1 MVEGICRLIQMI
13 RQYIADHG
21 GTPGAALC
29 YFGNH
34 FYHSNFVRKVFQTYG
49 NRLLM
54 IGFGLVGSVL
64 TARLLGPEGRG
75 YLGTFWAV
83 AGVGVQFINFGL
95 QSSNTYYIAKD
106 KSILPQTMGNSL
118 AVGLGLGAFTS
129 LFAGL
134 FFWIWPQLSP
144 LPTTLLIL
152 SLTAIPLGLTG
163 MFLQNI
169 LLGLGDVRYF
179 NLIELFGKILTVL
192 VLGLLFW
199 WHRVDVLSVSVLS
212 LGISLFTLVWYWVK
226 SAGHLK
232 GPLNISWDI
241 FRDHLR
247 YGFKAYVAAFFGFLL
262 LRVDIL
268 MVQYISGPKETGYY
282 SMSSTMADYLYLLPM
297 TVGTILFPNLSSLPS
312 KLEMWKRTKK
322 VCGILTLVF
331 IPGVLFSIILAKP
344 IVLLLYGTAFEPAVF
359 PYQILACAMIFYG
372 INTVLSNFLA
382 ATGFP
387 WFAVYVWI
395 AALFVN
401 VGLNLFLIPR
411 YGPAGASWASLVGY
425 FLVFVL
431 QYQFIV
437 GKEMKEPVKP

>member
-1 MVEGICRLIQMI
+1 
-13 RQYIADHG
+13 
-21 GTPGAALC
+21 
-29 YFGNH
+29 
-34 FYHSNFVRKVFQTYG
+34 
-49 NRLLM
+49 M
-54 IGFGLVGSVL
+54 IGFGLVGSVM

-75 YLGTFWAV
+75 YLATFWAV
-83 AGVGVQFINFGL
+83 AGVGVQFINLGL
-95 QSSNTYYIAKD
+95 QSSNTYYISKD
-106 KSILPQTMGNSL
+106 KAILPQTMGNSL
-118 AVGLGLGAFTS
+118 TVGLGLGAFAA
-129 LFAGL
+129 LLAGL
-134 FFWIWPQLSP
+134 FFLSWPRLSP
-144 LPTTLLIL
+144 LPMTLLIL
-152 SLTAIPLGLTG
+152 SLTAIPIGLTT

-192 VLGLLFW
+192 VLGILFSGHW
-199 WHRVDVLSVSVLS
+199 VDVLSVSILS
-212 LGISLFTLVWYWVK
+212 LGISLFTLGWFWVR
-226 SAGHLK
+226 SSGYLK
-232 GPLNISWDI
+232 GPLRVSLDI

-247 YGFKAYVAAFFGFLL
+247 YGFKAYVATFFGFLL

-297 TVGTILFPNLSSLPS
+297 TVGTILFPNLSALSS
-312 KLEMWKRTKK
+312 KLEMWKSTRK

-331 IPGVLFSIILAKP
+331 IPGVLLSIILAKP
-344 IVLLLYGTAFEPAVF
+344 IVVLLYGMAFEPAVF

-387 WFAVYVWI
+387 WFSVYVWI
-395 AALFVN
+395 AAFIVN
-401 VGLNLFLIPR
+401 VGLNLFLIPK
-411 YGPAGASWASLVGY
+411 YGPTGASWASLVGY

-437 GKEMKEPVKP
+437 GKEMKEPAKP

>member
-1 MVEGICRLIQMI
+1 MI

-21 GTPGAALC
+21 GTPASALH

-34 FYHSNFVRKVFQTYG
+34 LFHSNFVRKVFQTYS

-54 IGFGLVGSVL
+54 IAFGLVGSVL

-75 YLGTFWAV
+75 YLGVFWAV
-83 AGVGVQFINFGL
+83 AGVGVQFINLGL
-95 QSSNTYYIAKD
+95 QSSNTFYISKD

-118 AVGLGLGAFTS
+118 AVGLGLGASTA
-129 LFAGL
+129 LLAGL
-134 FFWIWPQLSP
+134 FFWIWPQFSP
-144 LPTTLLIL
+144 LPSTLLVL
-152 SLTAIPLGLTG
+152 SLATIPIGLTG

-179 NLIELFGKILTVL
+179 NLIELCGKILTVI
-192 VLGLLFW
+192 VLGILLLGHW
-199 WHRVDVLSVSVLS
+199 VDVISVSVLS
-212 LGISLFTLVWYWVK
+212 LGISLFTLGWYWAK
-226 SAGHLK
+226 SAGYLK
-232 GPLNISWDI
+232 GPLKVSWDI

-268 MVQYISGPKETGYY
+268 MVQYISGPKDTGYY

-312 KLEMWKRTKK
+312 KLEMWRRTQK

-331 IPGVLFSIILAKP
+331 IPVVLLSILLAKP
-344 IVLLLYGTAFEPAVF
+344 IVVLLYGKAFEPAVF

-387 WFAVYVWI
+387 WFSVYVWI
-395 AALFVN
+395 AALIVN
-401 VGLNLFLIPR
+401 VGLNLFLIPK
-411 YGPAGASWASLVGY
+411 YGPAGAAWASLAGY

-431 QYQFIV
+431 QYQFII
-437 GKEMKEPVKP
+437 GKEMKGQAKV